1 MKISIGDSLLLAGKI
16 YVRILFC
23 FIYLFFFNMDIIRE
37 NWGYLILTLRSI
49 VLEGNNNWNTL
60 VVGFLFNIIIIII

>member
-1 MKISIGDSLLLAGKI
+1 MIRCCLQVKYTYEFYFVL
-16 YVRILFC
+16 
-23 FIYLFFFNMDIIRE
+23 FIYFFNMDIIRE
-37 NWGYLILTLRSI
+37 NWGYLILSLRSI